1 MNKQNHQ
8 GDSGTELKL
17 SPDTMHGGYRI
28 LAPITCQSITISIS
42 HTKRSQVRKKKGNDS
57 DRRRSHPI
65 LPIICRSITNGTKCS
80 LSKKKKGG
88 KDSDLRRSH
97 PVVLPIHHQRHQPP
111 QMQPSK
117 KRKRGQEQRPGT
129 LTLCPK
135 ILRLETP

>member
-42 HTKRSQVRKKKGNDS
+42 HTKRRQVRKKKGQRQRPETLTSYPAD
-57 DRRRSHPI
+57 H
-65 LPIICRSITNGTKCS
+65 LPIYHQRHQMQP
-80 LSKKKKGG
+80 SKKKKGG